1 MGDKKELQRLCS
13 RNDVPIE
20 TSRMGILEGW
30 EGKAKGMLQMLFE
43 RGRIN
48 PKGMSE
54 YTVDGRNDAFGNL
67 IVETSLRHLMEQ
79 LGDFQDEETLMQYH
93 GRRLGVKVD
102 RTPKCH
108 PEMAGEGVE
117 YDWAAAKGFYR
128 RLPISEKRS
137 KAKFRESVSRCL
149 DSKEV
154 LTMERQRMFSRR
166 AREYMVAYHAI
177 DNQQEDKQENS
188 DEKKDRLEKRNPLM
202 TAYLIE
208 KIVKVFK
215 THRSTADFDCGFVAG
230 IVNTMK
236 GLKEVEGSPK

>member
-236 GLKEVEGSPK
+236 GLKEVESSPK